1 MGDPGD
7 EKLMAYADGVLP
19 ASEHAEIA
27 AMLEASAD
35 LRARLAMFAGT
46 RADVVGAP
54 LSAILAAPMPP
65 RLVAAV
71 MGAAASAAPAAAA
84 RTSGE
89 VVSFRARPVKRP
101 VSRRLWPAAI
111 AAGIAGLAVVA
122 ADVVAVRD
130 LRGPA
135 EDAGSGA
142 IAGTGLDMGT
152 LAPKLARLVSGN
164 TAAVSA
170 PSGADW
176 SVTPKLTFASNDGRW
191 CREVNLRSTGAPAE
205 YALVACR
212 TGRWFS
218 RAGDWT
224 VEAAA
229 QTGRQ
234 GGQKL
239 GPASQS
245 NAPPASIDSAITRL
259 GSATPLT
266 LAEEEK
272 YIARGWRR

>member
-7 EKLMAYADGVLP
+7 EKLMAYADGMLP
-19 ASEHAEIA
+19 ASERAEIA

-46 RADVVGAP
+46 RPEVVGAP
-54 LSAILAAPMPP
+54 LSAILAAPVPD

-71 MGAAASAAPAAAA
+71 MGAAAGAAPAAAA
-84 RTSGE
+84 RASGE
-89 VVSFRARPVKRP
+89 VLSFRAGSVKRP
-101 VSRRLWPAAI
+101 ASRRLWPAAL

-122 ADVVAVRD
+122 ADVMAVRD
-130 LRGPA
+130 LRGPS

-142 IAGTGLDMGT
+142 VAGTGLDMGA
-152 LAPKLARLVSGN
+152 LAPKLARLVSGS
-164 TAAVSA
+164 TAAVA
-170 PSGADW
+170 VPNGVEW
-176 SVTPKLTFASNDGRW
+176 SVTPKLTFAGNDGRW
-191 CREVNLRSTGAPAE
+191 CREVNLKSPASPAE
-205 YALVACR
+205 YVLVACR
-212 TGRWFS
+212 AGRWFS

-239 GPASQS
+239 GPASQA
-245 NAPPASIDSAITRL
+245 NAPPASIDSAIARL

-266 LAEEEK
+266 LAEEEG
-272 YIARGWRR
+272 YIARRWRR